1 MKITVIP
8 LDSRPCNHSWV
19 EKLAKIGHI
28 NLSIFPKEDCGY
40 LHQGLNHQKLMEWL
54 DNEITDTTHL
64 ILSVDGFT
72 SGGLIQARQA
82 LFDEKTIYER
92 FDRVFN
98 YKKNNPKLQIIVFD
112 TIMRTSITSY
122 DRDTERYWG
131 LMNQYSRLLGKIE
144 IYNNDDDREKLNLLS
159 KQIPQSVI
167 DTYLTARRKKHELNQ
182 YLIEKTHEG
191 FFESVVLL
199 QEDSM
204 KDGIQ
209 QVEQKILEEMIH
221 RYHLENQ
228 VSIYNGTDEGTVVLL
243 AKIICQSMN
252 FEPKVYVHLPN
263 DKILDKIMPFEDR
276 SLRENLRK
284 MFAKIGMVEV
294 DSIDHSDFVLS
305 IYSETEPYDLD
316 LNSTTQVYPDK
327 NDEYY
332 RYIDT
337 MNQYLL
343 EGKKVAFVDLLF
355 PNGGSPEILS
365 DIQIDKLIAYSA
377 WNTASNSLGSCLAN
391 MVVCLIEPNELLAA
405 KNFLQER
412 ILDDCVY
419 QTVTRRRINVFA
431 RNKGINILDLGEKG
445 QLILNMIQDEL
456 PKDNQ
461 FIATNKYKIQLPWNR
476 TFEIDIDME

>member
-19 EKLAKIGHI
+19 NKFGKIGQI
-28 NLSIFPKEDCGY
+28 NLSIFPKEECGY
-40 LHQGLNHQKLMEWL
+40 LHRGLNHQKLMEWL
-54 DNEITDTTHL
+54 DKEIIDTTHL

-82 LFDEKTIYER
+82 LFDETTIYER
-92 FDRVFN
+92 FDKIFE
-98 YKKNNPKLQIIVFD
+98 YKKKNPKLQIIVFD

-122 DRDTERYWG
+122 NRETERYWS
-131 LMNQYSRLLGKIE
+131 LMNQYSKLLGKIE
-144 IYNNDDDREKLNLLS
+144 IYNNDNDREMLNQLS

-167 DTYLTARRKKHELNQ
+167 DTYLNARRKKHILNQ

-209 QVEQKILEEMIH
+209 QVEQKILEKMIH
-221 RYHLENQ
+221 HYRLDNQ

-252 FEPKVYVHLPN
+252 FQPKVYVHLPN
-263 DKILDKIMPFEDR
+263 VKILEKIMPFEDR
-276 SLRENLRK
+276 SLHENLSK
-284 MFAKIGMVEV
+284 MFAKIGMIEV
-294 DSIDHSDFVLS
+294 DNIENSDFVLS

-316 LNSTTQVYPDK
+316 LNSTKPIYPDK

-337 MNQYLL
+337 LNKYIS
-343 EGKKVAFVDLLF
+343 EEKKVAFVDLLF

-365 DIQIDKLIAYSA
+365 DINIDKLSAYSA

-391 MVVCLIEPNELLAA
+391 MVVCLLNPKESIEA
-405 KNFLQER
+405 KKFKQER

-419 QTVTRRRINVFA
+419 QTVTRRKINVLA
-431 RNKGINILDLGEKG
+431 RDKGINVLDLGENG
-445 QLILNMIQDEL
+445 QLILKMIQNEL
-456 PKDNQ
+456 VKDNQ
-461 FIATNKYKIQLPWNR
+461 FITTSDYKIQLPWNR